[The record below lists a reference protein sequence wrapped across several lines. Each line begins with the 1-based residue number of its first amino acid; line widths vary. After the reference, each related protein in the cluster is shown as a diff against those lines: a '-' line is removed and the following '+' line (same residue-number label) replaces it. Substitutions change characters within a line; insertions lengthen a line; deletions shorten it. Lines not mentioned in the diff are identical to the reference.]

1 MKRQRGFT
9 LIEVLIV
16 IVLVVILASI
26 GLATYTNSVR
36 RAREATLKEDLFRMR
51 DAMDQYYADKNKWP
65 SSLQDLVTDGYLR
78 AIPKD
83 PFTDSAETWQV
94 DNAEPDA
101 NNPTAEPGIDDV
113 HSGSEETASDGSKY
127 SEWD

>member
-1 MKRQRGFT
+1 MKKQRGFT

-16 IVLVVILASI
+16 ITLVVVLASV

-36 RAREATLKEDLFRMR
+36 RAREATLKENLFRMR

-65 SSLQDLVTDGYLR
+65 AALQDLVSDGYLR
-78 AIPKD
+78 QIPED
-83 PFTDSAETWQV
+83 PFTKSADTWQV
-94 DNAEPDA
+94 DNADPDP
-101 NNPTAEPGIDDV
+101 NNPAGEPGVDDV
-113 HSGSEETASDGSKY
+113 HSGSDETATDGSRY